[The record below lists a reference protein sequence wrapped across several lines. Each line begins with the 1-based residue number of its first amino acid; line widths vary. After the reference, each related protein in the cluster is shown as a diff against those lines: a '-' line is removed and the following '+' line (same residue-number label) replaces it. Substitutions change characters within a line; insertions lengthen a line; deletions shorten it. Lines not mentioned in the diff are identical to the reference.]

1 MDTEPAASQFP
12 PNFLAFLKEN
22 HIDVDV
28 YNVQKDLPRYVRIL
42 RFSQK
47 SACEVCELVQQI
59 RTDAKCDVSEV
70 DGVPGFLRIANQ
82 DTKLSQLRAYVAG
95 DIIGMDVSS
104 GIAALSLSVEPGDNV
119 LDLCCAPGAK
129 LLLLAELLAID
140 AGVSHGTVTGVDI
153 SPHRIATCRSL
164 IKKHAGGNKGFVRL
178 YAQDGTTF
186 NCRAPRAKWWD
197 PAEIREVQLEHPERK
212 GRRRTMLDK
221 PWFAPKLLSTNYA
234 CSGSDLYDRVLV
246 DAECTHDGSL
256 AHVQKYERWG
266 WEHLDTQVVNNNRSQ
281 SVPILQSQ
289 LLENGWRM
297 LKPGGV
303 LVYSTCSLSRF
314 QNEYVLG
321 GFLSRHAEN
330 EALVE
335 VIPLLQNQV
344 AASPIWQPSCA
355 EEWVGLEQHRGVF
368 ARMKC
373 AVRLDPRV
381 SNTSG
386 MFIARIRKLSDV
398 QTTFD
403 VEDTAPLKLET

>member
-1 MDTEPAASQFP
+1 MDTEPAAPQFP

-28 YNVQKDLPRYVRIL
+28 YNVQKELPRYVRIL

-47 SACEVCELVQQI
+47 SATEINELVQQI
-59 RTDAKCDVSEV
+59 RTDAGCDVSEV

-82 DTKLSQLRAYVAG
+82 DIKLSQLRAYAAG
-95 DIIGMDVSS
+95 SIIGMDVSS

-129 LLLLAELLAID
+129 LLLIAELLSIT

-153 SPHRIATCRSL
+153 SPHRISTCRSL
-164 IKKHAGGNKGFVRL
+164 IKKHAGSNKGFVRL
-178 YAQDGTTF
+178 YAQDGTQF
-186 NCRAPRAKWWD
+186 SCMAPRTNWWD
-197 PAEIREVQLEHPERK
+197 PAAIRDAQLEQPERK
-212 GRRRTMLDK
+212 GRRRAALDK
-221 PWFAPKLLSTNYA
+221 PWFAPKLLSTKYA
-234 CSGSDLYDRVLV
+234 CSGSELYDRVLV

-266 WEHLDTQVVNNNRSQ
+266 WEHLDTQVVNNSRSQ
-281 SVPILQSQ
+281 QVPVLQSK
-289 LLENGWRM
+289 LLENGWQM

-321 GFLSRHAEN
+321 GFLARHAEN
-330 EALVE
+330 EAQLE

-344 AASPIWQPSCA
+344 AASPVWQPSA
-355 EEWVGLEQHRGVF
+355 EEWVGLEKYREVF
-368 ARMKC
+368 ARMKH

-386 MFIARIRKLSDV
+386 MFIARIKKLCDV

-403 VEDTAPLKLET
+403 VEDIVPLKLET

>member
-12 PNFLAFLKEN
+12 PNFLAFLEEN

-129 LLLLAELLAID
+129 LLLLAELLAIN

-164 IKKHAGGNKGFVRL
+164 IKKHAGSNKGFVRL

-186 NCRAPRAKWWD
+186 NCRAPRAKWWV

-303 LVYSTCSLSRF
+303 LVYST
-314 QNEYVLG
+314 
-321 GFLSRHAEN
+321 
-330 EALVE
+330 
-335 VIPLLQNQV
+335 
-344 AASPIWQPSCA
+344 
-355 EEWVGLEQHRGVF
+355 
-368 ARMKC
+368 
-373 AVRLDPRV
+373 
-381 SNTSG
+381 
-386 MFIARIRKLSDV
+386 
-398 QTTFD
+398 
-403 VEDTAPLKLET
+403 

>member
-140 AGVSHGTVTGVDI
+140 AGVSHGT
-153 SPHRIATCRSL
+153 
-164 IKKHAGGNKGFVRL
+164 
-178 YAQDGTTF
+178 
-186 NCRAPRAKWWD
+186 
-197 PAEIREVQLEHPERK
+197 
-212 GRRRTMLDK
+212 
-221 PWFAPKLLSTNYA
+221 
-234 CSGSDLYDRVLV
+234 
-246 DAECTHDGSL
+246 
-256 AHVQKYERWG
+256 
-266 WEHLDTQVVNNNRSQ
+266 
-281 SVPILQSQ
+281 
-289 LLENGWRM
+289 
-297 LKPGGV
+297 
-303 LVYSTCSLSRF
+303 
-314 QNEYVLG
+314 
-321 GFLSRHAEN
+321 
-330 EALVE
+330 
-335 VIPLLQNQV
+335 
-344 AASPIWQPSCA
+344 
-355 EEWVGLEQHRGVF
+355 
-368 ARMKC
+368 
-373 AVRLDPRV
+373 
-381 SNTSG
+381 
-386 MFIARIRKLSDV
+386 
-398 QTTFD
+398 
-403 VEDTAPLKLET
+403 